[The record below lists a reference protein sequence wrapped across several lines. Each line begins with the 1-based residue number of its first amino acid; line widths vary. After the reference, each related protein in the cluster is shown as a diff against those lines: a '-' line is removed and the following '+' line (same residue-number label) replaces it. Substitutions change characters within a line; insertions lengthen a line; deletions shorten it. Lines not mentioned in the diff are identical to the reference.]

1 MVTYFYKENK
11 KVSLTPDKREAIC
24 ANINSQFKKYYKD
37 LKPSFGEAGELLKH
51 IFPDVSKDKMD
62 KIPDLYEQFQTYTS
76 AIQQTCYNDYKAI
89 VDIEGLDVRS
99 NNLASAYKASLI
111 YDWYNIDL
119 MKALDKANE
128 NWAIKGEAA
137 FYVCWKQELYQQ
149 TTTIN
154 NQYLNELGEVVD
166 ETIKVREPVP
176 VFEGVDVKA
185 IDPHNLFFDKSQVDD
200 WDNCRKIYRDFVPLE
215 TILANTSYNLTNEER
230 QKLKDLIN
238 DDEIKTKSLLDVDE
252 NTKVYG
258 NTIEVLEFEGTFTL
272 PGSTETLRRIE
283 ATVIA
288 GQFLAKFQES
298 DKPKSPY
305 IWAAYLKRPDTGRG
319 QSPLKIPAVLND
331 VQNMVMDLV
340 MQCYFLIANPP
351 FLAPKGAFAGSIN
364 VQPGKPVYYSL
375 EDLEQRPERL
385 DFSNGLSGYNMID
398 FFRNKAQNATGVNQ
412 YMQGSMDASVR
423 TASEAA
429 YIHQGASMRMAR
441 EAYKF
446 SHNLLYE
453 LVRLFALYK
462 KVFDTTDRQVRT
474 EEGVYVIVD
483 QEVRNGNYQ
492 FIIGGSQAAV
502 AKEAETNKIFQLFQL
517 PVFQSLAQVMD
528 IGTASQLLK
537 WLLNRLNLQGTDQ
550 VIAMLDNSQAMR
562 QYAQQIG
569 IQDRNAQGF
578 VNDMNTFIR
587 DNIPKIGDELI
598 QQLQNQQNNQ
608 QQ

>member
-37 LKPSFGEAGELLKH
+37 LKPSFGETGELLKH

-474 EEGVYVIVD
+474 EEGVYVTVD
-483 QEVRNGNYQ
+483 EEVRNGNYQ

-587 DNIPKIGDELI
+587 DNIPRIGDELI

>member
-37 LKPSFGEAGELLKH
+37 LKPSFGETGELLKH

-166 ETIKVREPVP
+166 ETLKVREPVP

-305 IWAAYLKRPDTGRG
+305 IWAAYMKRPDTGRG

-331 VQNMVMDLV
+331 VQNMIMDLV
-340 MQCYFLIANPP
+340 MKCYFLIANPP
-351 FLAPKGAFAGSIN
+351 FLAPKGAFPGSIN

-474 EEGVYVIVD
+474 EEGVYVTVD

-587 DNIPKIGDELI
+587 DNIPRIGDELI

>member
-1 MVTYFYKENK
+1 M
-11 KVSLTPDKREAIC
+11 
-24 ANINSQFKKYYKD
+24 
-37 LKPSFGEAGELLKH
+37 LKH
-51 IFPDVSKDKMD
+51 IYPDTANRKVD
-62 KIPDLYEQFQTYTS
+62 KIPDLYEQYQSYTS

-89 VDIEGLDVRS
+89 VDIEGQDIRS

-119 MKALDKANE
+119 MNAIDKSNE

-137 FYVCWKQELYQQ
+137 FFVCWKQDLYQQ

-154 NQYLNELGEVVD
+154 NQYLNELGEIVD
-166 ETIKVREPVP
+166 ETIKVREAVP
-176 VFEGVDVKA
+176 TFEGVDVKA

-200 WDNCRKIYRDFVPLE
+200 WDNCRKVYRDFVPLE
-215 TILANTSYNLTNEER
+215 TILANTSYNLTNEEK
-230 QKLKDLIN
+230 QKLKEMVKSEDN
-238 DDEIKTKSLLDVDE
+238 KYSDKTDVNAE
-252 NTKVYG
+252 TKIFG
-258 NTIEVLEFEGTFTL
+258 NTIEVLEFEGTFTM
-272 PGSTETLRRIE
+272 PGTTNSLRRME

-305 IWAAYLKRPDTGRG
+305 VWAAYMKRPDTGRG
-319 QSPLKIPAVLND
+319 QSPLKIPSILND
-331 VQNMVMDLV
+331 VQNMIMDLV
-340 MQCYFLIANPP
+340 MQCYYLIANPP
-351 FLAPKGAFAGSIN
+351 FLAPRGAIAQSIQ
-364 VQPGKPVYYSL
+364 VRPGQPIYYNYQ
-375 EDLEQRPERL
+375 DFEQRPERL

-398 FFRNKAQNATGVNQ
+398 FFRNKGQNATGVNQ
-412 YMQGSMDASVR
+412 YLQGSMDASVR

-446 SHNLLYE
+446 GHNLLLP

-462 KVFDTTDRQVRT
+462 KVFDTNDREIKVS
-474 EEGVYVIVD
+474 EGVYTVVD
-483 QEVRNGNYQ
+483 QEVRSGNYN

-502 AKEAETNKIFQLFQL
+502 AKEAETNKIFQLFNL

-528 IGTASQLLK
+528 IGTASELLR

-550 VIAMLDNSQAMR
+550 ILMMLDNSQAMR
-562 QYAQQIG
+562 QYAQQVG
-569 IQDRNAQGF
+569 IQNKNIPEFQ
-578 VNDMNTFIR
+578 NDMQTFIR
-587 DNIPKIGDELI
+587 DNIPRIGEELI
-598 QQLQNQQNNQ
+598 QQLQSQQNIQ

>member
-1 MVTYFYKENK
+1 MLKHIYPDTANK
-11 KVSLTPDKREAIC
+11 KV
-24 ANINSQFKKYYKD
+24 
-37 LKPSFGEAGELLKH
+37 
-51 IFPDVSKDKMD
+51 D
-62 KIPDLYEQFQTYTS
+62 KIPDLYEQFQSYTS

-89 VDIEGLDVRS
+89 VDIEGQDIRS

-119 MKALDKANE
+119 MNAIDKSNE

-137 FYVCWKQELYQQ
+137 FFVCWKQDLYQY
-149 TTTIN
+149 TTTVN
-154 NQYLNELGEVVD
+154 NQYINELGEIVD
-166 ETIKVREPVP
+166 ETIKVREAVP
-176 VFEGVDVKA
+176 TFEGVDVKA

-200 WDNCRKIYRDFVPLE
+200 WDNCRKVYRDFVPLE

-230 QKLKDLIN
+230 QKLKEMVKSEDN
-238 DDEIKTKSLLDVDE
+238 KYSDKTDVNAE
-252 NTKVYG
+252 TKIFG
-258 NTIEVLEFEGTFTL
+258 NTIEVLEFEGTFTM
-272 PGSTETLRRIE
+272 PGTTNSLRRME

-305 IWAAYLKRPDTGRG
+305 VWAAYMKRPDTGRG
-319 QSPLKIPAVLND
+319 QSPLKIPSILND
-331 VQNMVMDLV
+331 VQNMIMDLV
-340 MQCYFLIANPP
+340 MQCYYLIANPP
-351 FLAPKGAFAGSIN
+351 FLAPRGAISQSIQ
-364 VQPGKPVYYSL
+364 VRPGQPIYYNYQ
-375 EDLEQRPERL
+375 DFEQRPERL

-398 FFRNKAQNATGVNQ
+398 FFRNKGQNATGVNQ

-446 SHNLLYE
+446 GHNLL
-453 LVRLFALYK
+453 LPLIRLFALYK
-462 KVFDTTDRQVRT
+462 KVFDTNDREIKVS
-474 EEGVYVIVD
+474 EGVYTLID
-483 QEVRNGNYQ
+483 QEVRNGNYN

-502 AKEAETNKIFQLFQL
+502 AREAETNKIFQLFNL

-528 IGTASQLLK
+528 LGTASELLR
-537 WLLNRLNLQGTDQ
+537 WLLNRLNLEGTDQ
-550 VIAMLDNSQAMR
+550 ILMMLDNSQAMR

-569 IQDRNAQGF
+569 IQNKNIPEFQ
-578 VNDMNTFIR
+578 NDMQTFIR
-587 DNIPKIGDELI
+587 DNIPRIGEELI
-598 QQLQNQQNNQ
+598 QQLQNQQNTQ